1 MTSSD
6 ERDTRQLPGSPRSPR
21 RTVKEGPLFAED
33 QTVAGRYRIVRLI
46 ASGGMGEVYEAF
58 DLHLREN
65 VALKTLRSESVE
77 DDAAIERSKREIQLA
92 RRVTHPNVCRV
103 F

>member
-1 MTSSD
+1 MTSPD

-21 RTVKEGPLFAED
+21 RTVKDGPLFAED
-33 QTVAGRYRIVRLI
+33 QTVAGRYRIVRPI

-65 VALKTLRSESVE
+65 TALKTLRSESVE
-77 DDAAIERSKREIQLA
+77 DDAPITRSNREIQ
-92 RRVTHPNVCRV
+92 RQHRSTHKSPS
-103 F
+103 